1 MFAVAGASL
10 RGAWWSQASDG
21 TKWIY
26 ISREAPRPLSVVKP
40 ASVLYRGVRGEVFA
54 VGVWVCSAGSAP
66 RCSPQRRAYCIV
78 KPSSVL
84 YTGGGEK
91 CLQLQVR
98 RDAGVVWAGGLHSG
112 RKVMV
117 ILGSVGGAGR
127 EGGFVLPFSFQW
139 RREPEC
145 VGNFGFPRFP
155 PGIFSWGGTG
165 ERMGSRCSLPCC
177 LYIFLGGYLVLADMV
192 MVGGWLLIVY
202 MILGRVVLV
211 FPGVRKG
218 LDPSSY
224 LVTAEVARVGL
235 CQQQRGRQA
244 SYEEDVLFYLSR
256 ESGLCVCVSSPCASR
271 SSVLPVPLDDG
282 THLGVVLLLQPV
294 WPGRRRTINIYI
306 YSPGNGVLWG
316 YGRAWVRSS
325 LPLISGCCWQ

>member
-1 MFAVAGASL
+1 
-10 RGAWWSQASDG
+10 
-21 TKWIY
+21 
-26 ISREAPRPLSVVKP
+26 
-40 ASVLYRGVRGEVFA
+40 
-54 VGVWVCSAGSAP
+54 
-66 RCSPQRRAYCIV
+66 
-78 KPSSVL
+78 
-84 YTGGGEK
+84 
-91 CLQLQVR
+91 
-98 RDAGVVWAGGLHSG
+98 
-112 RKVMV
+112 
-117 ILGSVGGAGR
+117 
-127 EGGFVLPFSFQW
+127 
-139 RREPEC
+139 
-145 VGNFGFPRFP
+145 
-155 PGIFSWGGTG
+155 
-165 ERMGSRCSLPCC
+165 
-177 LYIFLGGYLVLADMV
+177 VLADMV

-282 THLGVVLLLQPV
+282 THLAVVLLLQPV